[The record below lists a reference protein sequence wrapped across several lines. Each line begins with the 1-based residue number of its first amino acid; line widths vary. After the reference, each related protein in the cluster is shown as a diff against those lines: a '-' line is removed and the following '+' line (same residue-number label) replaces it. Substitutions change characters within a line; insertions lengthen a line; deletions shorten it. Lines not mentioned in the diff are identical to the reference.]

1 MPGFCRPN
9 QSEAFRG
16 PSSESWRLLVEQSST
31 VKGTDL
37 LP

>member
-1 MPGFCRPN
+1 MPGFCR

-16 PSSESWRLLVEQSST
+16 PSGESWRLLLEKSSAEN
-31 VKGTDL
+31 GTDL